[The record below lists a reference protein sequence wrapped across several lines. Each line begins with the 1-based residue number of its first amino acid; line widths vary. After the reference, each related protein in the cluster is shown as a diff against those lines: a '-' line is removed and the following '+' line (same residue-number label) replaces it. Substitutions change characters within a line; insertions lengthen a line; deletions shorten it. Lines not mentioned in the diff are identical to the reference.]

1 MNKKTL
7 KTNIKRIAKNSLPY
21 ATGALSGIAIM
32 AFSYW
37 GAKAGAIKALDGLTY
52 EFNFV
57 SKDGETTKIS

>member
-1 MNKKTL
+1 MNKHTFKART
-7 KTNIKRIAKNSLPY
+7 KKIALTALPY

-37 GAKAGAIKALDGLTY
+37 GAKAGALKGLDGLTY

-57 SKDGETTKIS
+57 SKEGDVTKIK